1 MLNTVLF
8 KHNPETNKPSVF
20 NTLSEWLT
28 RNIKVSHLLIFLFAY
43 TAFSKLQFF
52 SNSQLIDLADFE
64 KAMFKS
70 PVLRPYVHELAYL
83 IPLSEI
89 VVCLLL
95 IFNKTKKWGY
105 FISLG
110 LLAVFTGY
118 ITYILI
124 VYSHHLPCVCGGVI
138 SQMSWPVHLLFN
150 LFYMAIT
157 IRAIFLMNKKQQ

>member
-1 MLNTVLF
+1 MLNTVWL
-8 KHNPETNKPSVF
+8 KSDTEANKLSIF
-20 NTLSEWLT
+20 NTLSNWLT
-28 RNIKVSHLLIFLFAY
+28 RHIKVSHLLIFLFAY

-70 PVLRPYVHELAYL
+70 PVLRPYIHELAYL

-95 IFNKTKKWGY
+95 LVTKTKKWGY
-105 FISLG
+105 YVSLG

-118 ITYILI
+118 IIYILFA
-124 VYSHHLPCVCGGVI
+124 YTHHLPCVCGGVI

-150 LFYMAIT
+150 LFFMAIT
-157 IRAIFLMNKKQQ
+157 IRAIFLMNKTQQ

>member
-1 MLNTVLF
+1 MLNTVWL
-8 KHNPETNKPSVF
+8 KTAPETNKLSIF
-20 NTLSEWLT
+20 NTLSKWLT
-28 RNIKVSHLLIFLFAY
+28 RHIKVSHLLIFLFAY

-52 SNSQLIDLADFE
+52 SDSQLIDLADFE

-70 PVLRPYVHELAYL
+70 PVLRPYIHELAYL

-95 IFNKTKKWGY
+95 IFNKTKQWGY
-105 FISLG
+105 YVSLG

-118 ITYILI
+118 IIYILT
-124 VYSHHLPCVCGGVI
+124 VYTHHLPCVCGGVI

-150 LFYMAIT
+150 LFFMAIT
-157 IRAIFLMNKKQQ
+157 IRAIFLMNKEQR